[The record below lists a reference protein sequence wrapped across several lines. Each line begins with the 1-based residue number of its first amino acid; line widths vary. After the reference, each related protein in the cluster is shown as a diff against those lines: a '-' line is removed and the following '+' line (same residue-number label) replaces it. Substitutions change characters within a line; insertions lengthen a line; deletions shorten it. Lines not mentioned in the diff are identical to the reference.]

1 MPYTIALAGKGGS
14 GKTTM
19 SGLLIKYLVKENK
32 TPILAV
38 DADCNANLNEV
49 LGLEVKDTLGNARE
63 EMKKGVV
70 PGGMTKDI
78 FMEMKLEEAM
88 VEAPGY
94 DLIVMGQPEG
104 AGCYCA
110 ANTLLAGF
118 MERLAGNYPFV
129 VMDNEAGMEHISR
142 LTTKDVDILLI
153 VTDTSRRGLQ
163 AAVRIDE
170 LARSLNIGVGKSYV
184 IINQVKEAPSDQALE
199 MIKAGGLEL
208 AGTVP
213 DDEPYMNSTLMDVQ
227 LSKCRKTARLFRPL
241 LKSLIR
247 SWHNPGK
254 GYKFGILE
262 LGFWIKVRRSSSYRL
277 CRLCE
282 SEAGGSI

>member
-1 MPYTIALAGKGGS
+1 MPYSIALAGKGGS

-19 SGLLIKYLVKENK
+19 AGLLIKYLLKKSK

-49 LGLEVKDTLGNARE
+49 LGLEVRETIGNARE

-88 VEAPGY
+88 VEAAGF
-94 DLIVMGQPEG
+94 DLVVMGQPEG

-118 MERLAGNYPFV
+118 MDRLAGNYPFI

-142 LTTKDVDILLI
+142 LTTKNVDILLI
-153 VTDTSRRGLQ
+153 VSDSSRRGLQ
-163 AAVRIDE
+163 AAIRIED
-170 LARSLNIGVGKSYV
+170 LARRLNIGVGKSYAV
-184 IINQVKEAPSDQALE
+184 INQIKEAPADQALE
-199 MIKAGGLEL
+199 MIKASGLEL

-213 DDEPYMNSTLMDVQ
+213 EDRTIYEFDFNGRPTIEMPEDCPSVQ
-227 LSKCRKTARLFRPL
+227 AAFKIFDKIVA
-241 LKSLIR
+241 
-247 SWHNPGK
+247 
-254 GYKFGILE
+254 
-262 LGFWIKVRRSSSYRL
+262 
-277 CRLCE
+277 
-282 SEAGGSI
+282 